1 MKDNTFAVYVL
12 ATPRARNDERTDR
25 VGSQS
30 RWYGA
35 RSRNAGAR
43 PHAEL
48 RTARAFIV
56 TLGAGSAFGPLQRAT
71 REGHLDHC
79 HALCV

>member
-30 RWYGA
+30 RWYG
-35 RSRNAGAR
+35 RGAVTPEPALMPNSER
-43 PHAEL
+43 LGPSLL
-48 RTARAFIV
+48 R
-56 TLGAGSAFGPLQRAT
+56 
-71 REGHLDHC
+71 
-79 HALCV
+79 